1 MRVQTFVGILVA
13 LVGSIVV
20 AVLAQ
25 QNSELIRQPFQVTET
40 WSVPVYVVL
49 LATFLVGFLPVV
61 TVLLIKTLR
70 QDLVARRQRR
80 FEREAR
86 SLQGSY
92 RRAVDYQADGQWGR
106 ATQELE
112 TILADQPEDFD
123 TLLRSGESLRR
134 QGRAVEALEVHR
146 RASILYPQS
155 VAVLYQ
161 LAEDYVAQDSPEVAR
176 EIHDRILRDFAGLG
190 LRVLRRRR
198 DQAIVDGDWDTAQRI
213 QEGMAA
219 IQSDLPVGEGDAREE
234 AIGRGLQF
242 ERGIELLDTE
252 RFREAGEVF
261 EAILAAAPEFKPA
274 HIMLGESLAAS
285 GDPVA
290 ALSVW
295 QQAWRITGSPI
306 FLQRIEDHFIE
317 REAPIEAIETLHR
330 TIAEADNDLLPRLFL
345 GKLYARLEMHDEAL
359 RILGSIR
366 DRVHESP
373 TLLYLMGRL
382 HERRGEQ
389 TQAGQAFRSSL
400 ELSRMAA
407 DLFRCTSCTTRYSQ
421 WQPRCDSCGEWDAIE
436 LHYDVE
442 PVGGDEQALQERPVW
457 PVYGKD

>member
-13 LVGSIVV
+13 LIGSIAV
-20 AVLAQ
+20 AFLTQ
-25 QNSELIRQPFQVTET
+25 QNSELIRQPFRVTET
-40 WSVPVYVVL
+40 WSVPLYMVL

-61 TVLLIKTLR
+61 TVLLIRTLR

-92 RRAVDYQADGQWGR
+92 RRAVDYQEDGQWSR
-106 ATQELE
+106 ASEELE
-112 TILADQPEDFD
+112 TVLADQPEDFD
-123 TLLRSGESLRR
+123 TLLRSGENLRR
-134 QGRAVEALEVHR
+134 QGRTAEALEAHR

-161 LAEDYVAQDSPEVAR
+161 LAEDYLAQDSPEVAR
-176 EIHDRILRDFAGLG
+176 EIHDRILRDYPGLG

-198 DQAIVDGDWDTAQRI
+198 DRAVVDGDWDAAHRI
-213 QEGMAA
+213 QESMAA
-219 IQSDLPVGEGDAREE
+219 MQSDLNAGEGDLQEE
-234 AIGRGLQF
+234 AIRRGLQL
-242 ERGIELLDTE
+242 EKGVELLGSE

-261 EAILAAAPEFKPA
+261 EAILAVTPEFKPA
-274 HIMLGESLAAS
+274 HIMLGEALAAT

-290 ALSVW
+290 ALAVW

-317 REAPIEAIETLHR
+317 REQPIEAIETLHGI
-330 TIAEADNDLLPRLFL
+330 IAEAENDLLPRLFL

-400 ELSRMAA
+400 ELSRTAA

-421 WQPRCDSCGEWDAIE
+421 WQARCDSCCRWDAIE

-442 PVGGDEQALQERPVW
+442 PVGGEEQTLLERPVW